1 MGKSRPRSI
10 SISANQIREFVVP
23 SPCETEPYNNITHNN
38 THNNKFVTGVMIKAQ
53 TFNDS
58 DDGDIL
64 KLYEQDFF
72 TAEVYA

>member
-1 MGKSRPRSI
+1 M
-10 SISANQIREFVVP
+10 NLVVP
-23 SPCETEPYNNITHNN
+23 SPCETEPYNNI